1 MRNLFTGLLLALCGL
16 TACRP
21 GPKTE
26 AAFYAWL
33 HDPDNGLV
41 QTRQIGDLHIS
52 VKYLPAELLAYR
64 ELKGGAPS
72 RQADSLRNRYRRSH
86 AFLLTLK
93 PVGYDSGGDPGG
105 DVMYRGVGNYAAYKK
120 RVMDLNFNLDRYVRL
135 RDGKKELKPL
145 LHTLENTYG
154 ATEGRSLYLV
164 FENAA
169 AGGSALDFVFS
180 DEILGTGISHFR
192 FRKSDLENVPSLPY
206 AGAD

>member
-1 MRNLFTGLLLALCGL
+1 MRNIFIGLLLTACGL
-16 TACRP
+16 PACGP

-26 AAFYAWL
+26 TAFYAWL
-33 HDPDNGLV
+33 HDPGNGLV
-41 QTRQIGDLHIS
+41 QTRQIGDLQLS

-64 ELKGGAPS
+64 EGKGATPQ
-72 RQADSLRNRYRRSH
+72 RVDSLRNRYRQSH

-93 PVGYDSGGDPGG
+93 PVGSVAGGS
-105 DVMYRGVGNYAAYKK
+105 DVMYRGVGNYQAYKQ

-135 RDGKKELKPL
+135 RDGEKEVKPL

-169 AGGSALDFVFS
+169 AGGTDLDFVFS

-192 FRKSDLENVPSLPY
+192 FRKSDLENVPSIACAANLP
-206 AGAD
+206 

>member
-1 MRNLFTGLLLALCGL
+1 MRNFFIGLLVALCGL
-16 TACRP
+16 PACGP

-26 AAFYAWL
+26 AAFYGWL

-41 QTRQIGDLHIS
+41 QTRQIGDLQLT

-64 ELKGGAPS
+64 EGKDATP
-72 RQADSLRNRYRRSH
+72 RQLDSLRNRYHQSH

-93 PVGYDSGGDPGG
+93 PIGSVSGGG
-105 DVMYRGVGNYAAYKK
+105 DVMYRGVGNYQAYKR

-135 RDGKKELKPL
+135 RDSEKEVKPL

-192 FRKSDLENVPSLPY
+192 FRKSDLENVPSIAY

>member
-1 MRNLFTGLLLALCGL
+1 MRNFFIGLLAVCLLP
-16 TACRP
+16 ACQP

-33 HDPDNGLV
+33 HDPGNGLV
-41 QTRQIGDLHIS
+41 QTRQIGDLQLS

-64 ELKGGAPS
+64 EGKGAGYSPQ
-72 RQADSLRNRYRRSH
+72 RADSLRGRYRQSH
-86 AFLLTLK
+86 AFLLTFK
-93 PVGYDSGGDPGG
+93 PVGSVAGG
-105 DVMYRGVGNYAAYKK
+105 DVMYRGVGSYGAYKQ
-120 RVMDLNFNLDRYVRL
+120 RVMDLNFNLDRYVSL
-135 RDGKKELKPL
+135 RDGEKEVKPL

-169 AGGSALDFVFS
+169 AGGSTLDFVFS

-192 FRKSDLENVPSLPY
+192 FRKSDLENVPSLAY

>member
-1 MRNLFTGLLLALCGL
+1 MRNLFIGLLLALCGL
-16 TACRP
+16 PACRP
-21 GPKTE
+21 GTKTE

-33 HDPDNGLV
+33 HDPGNGLV
-41 QTRQIGDLHIS
+41 QTRRIGDLHIS

-64 ELKGGAPS
+64 ELKGGAPPG
-72 RQADSLRNRYRRSH
+72 RADSLRNRYRRSH

-93 PVGYDSGGDPGG
+93 PVGYDSGGD
-105 DVMYRGVGNYAAYKK
+105 VMYRGVGSYAAYKR
-120 RVMDLNFNLDRYVRL
+120 RVMDLNFNLDRYVSL
-135 RDGKKELKPL
+135 RDGEKEVKPL
-145 LHTLENTYG
+145 LYTLENTYG

-192 FRKSDLENVPSLPY
+192 FCKSDLENVPSIAY